1 MTDGRYVNVINEEP
15 DATRKGLRARID
27 GVLFDA
33 DGNVLNLR
41 IRYSGWRCK
50 GVTWLRVTGEAI
62 ADLPEE

>member
-1 MTDGRYVNVINEEP
+1 MADGRYVKVIDEEP
-15 DATRKGLRARID
+15 DATRKGLRVKID

-50 GVTWLRVTGEAI
+50 GVTWLRVVGEAI

>member
-1 MTDGRYVNVINEEP
+1 MADGRYVKVIDEEP
-15 DATRKGLRARID
+15 DATRKGLRAKID
-27 GVLFDA
+27 GVLFGA

-50 GVTWLRVTGEAI
+50 GVTWLRAVGEAI